1 MKQIFSLILVVSTI
15 FSYAQKYAFATE
27 FTDGKITLKDQSEL
41 SGQIKWY
48 PSQNDKLSFR
58 TAEKEKPVK
67 YTPYDIVSFSSENM
81 KFVPLYNFSA
91 YAENYALVGS
101 PTKITETFGE
111 VISEGKFNI
120 YFTSIRGYNAIARV
134 AEDYPNFVFQD
145 SSDPDKKLYAY
156 PYMIRMK
163 EKKYEKAKENLYI
176 LFKDYPEV
184 IEKIKAFKKEDD
196 FLEIIKMVKDI
207 NNKQKNNLN

>member
-1 MKQIFSLILVVSTI
+1 MKQIFSLVLI
-15 FSYAQKYAFATE
+15 FSTFFSYGQGYAFAKE
-27 FTDGKITLKDQSEL
+27 FADGKVMLKDQSEL
-41 SGQIKWY
+41 TGQIKWY

-58 TAEKEKPVK
+58 TDEKEKPVK
-67 YTPYDIVSFSSENM
+67 YTPNDIVSFSSENM
-81 KFVPLYNFSA
+81 KFIPLYNFSA
-91 YAENYALVGS
+91 YAENYALIGS

-134 AEDYPNFVFQD
+134 TEDYQNFIFQD
-145 SSDPDKKLYAY
+145 SNDPEKKLYAY

-163 EKKYEKAKENLYI
+163 DKKYEKAKENLYT

-184 IEKIKAFKKEDD
+184 IEKIKVFKKENN
-196 FLEIIKMVKDI
+196 FLEIIKMVEDI
-207 NNKQKNNLN
+207 NHKQ